1 MINKK
6 TLKIFQSKSNK
17 DIHIIQKQQGMCE
30 SKSLFGIMIVVSFQ
44 KTLKIFQ
51 SKSNKDIHIIQ
62 KQQGMCESKSMFRIM
77 IVVSF
82 QSVFHLKIH

>member
-1 MINKK
+1 
-6 TLKIFQSKSNK
+6 
-17 DIHIIQKQQGMCE
+17 
-30 SKSLFGIMIVVSFQ
+30 MIVVSFQ

-62 KQQGMCESKSMFRIM
+62 KQQGMCESKSLFRIM

>member
-44 KTLKIFQ
+44 
-51 SKSNKDIHIIQ
+51 SA
-62 KQQGMCESKSMFRIM
+62 
-77 IVVSF
+77 
-82 QSVFHLKIH
+82 FHLKIHQNNIFFIFKNSFLASIHQNDMKTTKKY

>member
-44 KTLKIFQ
+44 
-51 SKSNKDIHIIQ
+51 
-62 KQQGMCESKSMFRIM
+62 
-77 IVVSF
+77 
-82 QSVFHLKIH
+82 SVFHLKIY